1 MKTTRESKSVI
12 LRSDLE
18 LIPNIYQLQKL
29 GAGHDGEIYK
39 YKNLVLKLL
48 KYDVQIR
55 KSKGLMTFEK
65 TIYFQEELCLRR
77 ITKPID
83 ILLDND
89 GIYVGYVMNYLEDL
103 SNSKLNTKSVR
114 KTIGDYTLEEL
125 ICVISDLIVDFETL
139 SNKKVVG
146 RDINRGSFI
155 LTEDFL
161 HLCDMDK
168 YQNDAS
174 NARDLN
180 KRNLNFVISKLLYF
194 EMMNFDFVD
203 KMERR
208 KLIEWIKCCCNDSD
222 FIFSL
227 LKEITNDNSVN
238 IHDYAVKKVKKLLLK

>member
-168 YQNDAS
+168 YQNAAS

-238 IHDYAVKKVKKLLLK
+238 IHDYAVKKAKKLLLK